1 MVCSVRTDDHDRL
14 IEYLE
19 VVVKLLVLVLLVL
32 LLLVLLLILLGDV
45 WLFELYVRASRT

>member
-1 MVCSVRTDDHDRL
+1 MVCSVRTDAHDRL

-19 VVVKLLVLVLLVL
+19 VVVNLLVLVLLVL
-32 LLLVLLLILLGDV
+32 LLTLLGDV